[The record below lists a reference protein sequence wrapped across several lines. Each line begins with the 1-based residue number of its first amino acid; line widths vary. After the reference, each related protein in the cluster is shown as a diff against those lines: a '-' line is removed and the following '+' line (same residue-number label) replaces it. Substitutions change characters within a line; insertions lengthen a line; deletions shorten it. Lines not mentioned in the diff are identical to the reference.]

1 MAFEILLS
9 MAATGLGIL
18 FVAIPGFKLY
28 KTVFP
33 SKPNPVKDAQEKL
46 EQAKAEAEA
55 AKLNKKTE
63 ELYKTLY
70 EEILKDE
77 TRNKKDNG

>member
-9 MAATGLGIL
+9 MFATGIGVF
-18 FVAIPGFKLY
+18 FVAIPGYKLY
-28 KTVFP
+28 KTIFP
-33 SKPNPVKDAQEKL
+33 SKNNPVKDAKEKL

-55 AKLNKKTE
+55 AKLNKQTE

-77 TRNKKDNG
+77 TRNKKDNE